1 MKKTVTALLISGM
14 FSTVAVAQEYPNEP
28 KFDCTAEETK
38 MYIEQVTANVFAPS
52 PVPTPEEF
60 QKAYTEEQEA
70 RAAAGDGEA
79 ASCATIFTDGT
90 LDDAWKDI
98 VDAVQNLDLSF
109 SFSGLDAA
117 ALQELLKKAK
127 EKAVKEF
134 NNALEKLGEDIC
146 AMMSSENIKEILL
159 DAVNKKYGTNARHLR
174 MNDFADEL
182 TEEAL
187 LSADKD
193 ILLLLSEDEMKSE
206 VRSEARSEMRRIRK
220 DLWDKF

>member
-1 MKKTVTALLISGM
+1 M
-14 FSTVAVAQEYPNEP
+14 
-28 KFDCTAEETK
+28 
-38 MYIEQVTANVFAPS
+38 
-52 PVPTPEEF
+52 
-60 QKAYTEEQEA
+60 
-70 RAAAGDGEA
+70 
-79 ASCATIFTDGT
+79 
-90 LDDAWKDI
+90 
-98 VDAVQNLDLSF
+98 
-109 SFSGLDAA
+109 
-117 ALQELLKKAK
+117 LQELLKKAK